1 MRFTSITRP
10 LFRQALKFSASVVLI
25 LMLACGG
32 ASAQKGHLFDSL
44 KRNLSLAQTDEDKVY
59 VLGELVDQYSG
70 LDNELCRQY
79 AEQSIRVAEL
89 SRDRKLIILAYL
101 QNGARCM
108 NLAALEGNIQ
118 EALENYE
125 NAERIA
131 REAGLDDWLA
141 YSYTGLAGV
150 FRSEGQYD
158 KALNYNN
165 LALSIASGTSN
176 DSLKM
181 VVDISLKNIYLAR
194 NEKLLAFRSCL
205 EAMNV
210 AELSRKDA
218 LQRSAYENIEEFYS
232 QIGEHDKALD
242 YAMKMLAIDLKNHD
256 RYKQLDDYNLIG
268 NQFGRKK
275 KIDLA
280 LSMFEHSTALADS
293 LQFDA
298 IKINTYLN
306 ITNMYFRVEGSVK
319 GMAYLQKHKEITD
332 LFYKTGLGSFLDMS
346 YGEIYAELHQFDS
359 AYYFLKKSETEIE
372 QNGNPDAKYTFYTFF
387 GDFYKKKGDYKKAI
401 SYYLKARNIGEGIK
415 NLDYLE
421 ACARNLDT
429 LYDRTGDY
437 KTAYFYN
444 TEQNVFSDS
453 LKSLANATDL
463 LKLEVDND
471 ARRRERLAKEEE
483 ENTLRRH
490 NIQYMGLTVG
500 LGCLFILLVMAGLFV
515 VHPGTIRALGFFSF
529 IFLFEFIIL
538 IADKQI
544 QQWTHEE
551 PWKVL
556 CIKILLAAILL
567 PLHHWLEHKVIH
579 YLTAR
584 KKFAAPGRSIWARV
598 LGRKQNANPGA
609 V

>member
-1 MRFTSITRP
+1 MRFTLITRP
-10 LFRQALKFSASVVLI
+10 LFRPFLKFSASVVLI
-25 LMLACGG
+25 LLFACGG
-32 ASAQKGHLFDSL
+32 ASAQKGRLFDSL
-44 KRNLSLAQTDEDKVY
+44 KTKLSLAQTDEDKVY

-70 LDNELCRQY
+70 LDNELARQY
-79 AEQSIRVAEL
+79 AEQSIRIAEL

-108 NLAALEGNIQ
+108 NLASLEGNIQ
-118 EALENYE
+118 QALENYE
-125 NAERIA
+125 NAEKVA

-150 FRSEGQYD
+150 FRGKGDYD

-176 DSLKM
+176 DSLKL
-181 VVDISLKNIYLAR
+181 VVDISLRNVYLAR

-205 EAMNV
+205 DALNV
-210 AELSRKDA
+210 AELSKKDA
-218 LQRSAYENIEEFYS
+218 LLRLAYENIEEFYS
-232 QIGEHDKALD
+232 RIGEHDKSLD
-242 YAMKMLAIDLKNHD
+242 YAMKMLALDLKSHD

-268 NQFGRKK
+268 EQFAQKK

-293 LQFDA
+293 LQYDGS
-298 IKINTYLN
+298 KINTYLN
-306 ITNMYFRVEGSVK
+306 ITNMYFRIEGNVK
-319 GMAYLQKHKEITD
+319 GMAYLQNHKEIID
-332 LFYKTGLGSFLDMS
+332 LFNKTGLGSFLDIS

-359 AYYFLKKSETEIE
+359 AYYFLKKGEPEIE

-387 GDFYKKKGDYKKAI
+387 ANFYKKKGDYKMAI
-401 SYYLKARNIGEGIK
+401 GYYLKARSIGEGIK
-415 NLDYLE
+415 NLSYLE

-453 LKSLANATDL
+453 LKSLASATDL

-471 ARRRERLAKEEE
+471 NKRRERLAKEEE
-483 ENTLRRH
+483 ANTLRRH
-490 NIQYMGLTVG
+490 NIQYMGLTIGLVG
-500 LGCLFILLVMAGLFV
+500 LFTLLGMLGFFV
-515 VHPGTIRALGFFSF
+515 VHTGTIRALGFFSF

-544 QQWTHEE
+544 QEWTHEE
-551 PWKVL
+551 PWKIL
-556 CIKILLAAILL
+556 LIKVLLAAILL

-579 YLTAR
+579 YLTVR
-584 KKFAAPGRSIWARV
+584 RKFAAPGKPFWEKVTGKRQAPP
-598 LGRKQNANPGA
+598 A
-609 V
+609 

>member
-1 MRFTSITRP
+1 MRFTLITRP
-10 LFRQALKFSASVVLI
+10 LFRSALKFSAPIVLI

-44 KRNLSLAQTDEDKVY
+44 KKNLSLAQTDEDKVY
-59 VLGELVDQYSG
+59 LLGELVDQYSG
-70 LDNELCRQY
+70 LDNELSRQY
-79 AEQSIRVAEL
+79 AEQAIQVAEL

-108 NLAALEGNIQ
+108 NLPPLEGNIQ
-118 EALENYE
+118 AALENYE
-125 NAERIA
+125 NAEKIA
-131 REAGLDDWLA
+131 KENGLDDWLA

-150 FRSEGQYD
+150 FRSRGEYD
-158 KALNYNN
+158 KSLNYNN

-181 VVDISLKNIYLAR
+181 VVDITIGDIYSAR
-194 NEKLLAFRSCL
+194 NEKLLAFRSYL

-210 AELSRKDA
+210 AELSKKEV
-218 LQRSAYENIEEFYS
+218 LLRSAYKNIEGFYS

-268 NQFGRKK
+268 DQFGRKK

-298 IKINTYLN
+298 FKINTYLN
-306 ITNMYFRVEGSVK
+306 ITNMYFRIEGNVK
-319 GMAYLQKHKEITD
+319 GMAYLQNHKEIID
-332 LFYKTGLGSFLDMS
+332 LFNKTGLGSFLDIS

-359 AYYFLKKSETEIE
+359 AYYFLKKGEPEIE
-372 QNGNPDAKYTFYTFF
+372 QSGNPDAKYTFYTFF
-387 GDFYKKKGDYKKAI
+387 ANFYKKKGDYKKAI
-401 SYYLKARNIGEGIK
+401 SYYLEARNIGEGIK

-429 LYDRTGDY
+429 LYDRAGDY

-444 TEQNVFSDS
+444 TEQNVFKDS
-453 LKSLANATDL
+453 LKSLASATDL

-471 ARRRERLAKEEE
+471 ARRRERLAIEEE
-483 ENTLRRH
+483 ENTVRRH

-500 LGCLFILLVMAGLFV
+500 LGCLFILLVMVGFFV

-556 CIKILLAAILL
+556 LIKILLAAILL

-579 YLTAR
+579 YLTVR
-584 KKFAAPGRSIWARV
+584 KKFAAPGKSMWVKV
-598 LGRKQNANPGA
+598 LGRKQNVPPEA